1 MKTVVRSITGRTP
14 GLPCLAVQRI
24 TPEQRKCFRILFSE
38 HIVFLGEG
46 V

>member
-1 MKTVVRSITGRTP
+1 MKTVVRSIPERTP
-14 GLPCLAVQRI
+14 DLPRLAEHRI
-24 TPEQRKCFRILFSE
+24 TQDRRKCFRILFSE